1 MRLDTKGQ
9 VSKSSLSIRGHKR
22 QTTYLGNGAGAL
34 SNGQGGRLRHRVRLG
49 ADFDR
54 GRLRAVG
61 GVAADDL
68 CLGDDGGIL
77 VTVLGG
83 APRVLG
89 LGRSGRVPL
98 VRRGRRVLP
107 VVVGLGRRSRRLPRV
122 SGGGLGGAGAQLD
135 RRGRGRL
142 ADDGAH
148 EGGCK
153 DEGLGLHGD
162 GFWERNKGLASVVLL
177 RLGANNNGR

>member
-1 MRLDTKGQ
+1 M
-9 VSKSSLSIRGHKR
+9 
-22 QTTYLGNGAGAL
+22 
-34 SNGQGGRLRHRVRLG
+34 
-49 ADFDR
+49 
-54 GRLRAVG
+54 
-61 GVAADDL
+61 ADDL

-77 VTVLGG
+77 VTVRGG

-89 LGRSGRVPL
+89 LGRRGLVPL

-162 GFWERNKGLASVVLL
+162 GFWERKKGTSECCVVAAWCKQQ
-177 RLGANNNGR
+177 RQIISECCRTNVWCV

>member
-22 QTTYLGNGAGAL
+22 QTTTTYLGNGAGAL
-34 SNGQGGRLRHRVRLG
+34 GNGQGGRLRHRVRLG
-49 ADFDR
+49 ADFDG

-68 CLGDDGGIL
+68 CLGDNGGIL
-77 VTVLGG
+77 VTVRG

-89 LGRSGRVPL
+89 LGRRGLVPL

-162 GFWERNKGLASVVLL
+162 GFWEKKRD
-177 RLGANNNGR
+177 